1 MVQRHEDDGLRHAGL
16 LPDAQERAEARE
28 AAKPRP
34 LFYLVQR
41 EGVYGRGIVGIF
53 TTEPKA
59 EEAARAAA
67 DEEPDY
73 HHEFACYAVQSNMRV
88 KVGYGHL
95 ERDPYVFLL
104 TRKLLEGVKYE
115 NHVERPA

>member
-1 MVQRHEDDGLRHAGL
+1 MVERDVDDGTRHAGL

-34 LFYLVQR
+34 MFFLVQR

-67 DEEPDY
+67 DEETDY
-73 HHEFACYAVQSNMRV
+73 YHEFACYAIQSNMRV
-88 KVGYGHL
+88 RVGFVRI

-104 TRKLLEGVKYE
+104 TRKLLEGGKYE